1 MLVESKQPLRLL
13 EIYMPTNLMVGQV
26 LVRLIYSG
34 VCASQLHEI
43 DARKGVDI
51 YLPHLL
57 GHEAVGE
64 VIECG
69 PGVRTKFPGDLVIAH
84 WRKGE
89 GIDAGPS
96 VLNSSMGSINTG
108 SVTTFAEYSLIS
120 ENRLTVLPKG
130 ISFEN
135 APLLGCSL
143 TTGFGAVVKEANVRP
158 GESAVVIGFGGVGI
172 AILKALKLVSAYP
185 IVVVDILEA
194 KLTLANKLGADFV
207 VNSLTNVDS
216 IIDKLF
222 EIIPGG
228 ADVVFEV
235 TGNQK
240 EIENAYS
247 ISNNSGRT
255 ILVGVPDPNKP
266 ANFPTLPLHLG
277 KKMIGSHGG
286 SIEPSLDIPRI
297 AKIVS
302 ANKISLE
309 DFPKTFFGL
318 GEINE
323 ALDLLRAGT
332 PGRVLIK
339 M

>member
-1 MLVESKQPLRLL
+1 MESNAPLGVFD
-13 EIYMPTNLMVGQV
+13 IDFPTKLMAGQV

-43 DARKGVDI
+43 DARKGVDL

-69 PGVRTKFPGDLVIAH
+69 PGVRTKSPGDVVIAH

-89 GIDAGPS
+89 GIEAGPS
-96 VLNSSMGSINTG
+96 VLNSSIGPINAG
-108 SVTTFAEYSLIS
+108 PVTTFAEYSLIS

-130 ISFEN
+130 ISLEN

-143 TTGFGAVVKEANVRP
+143 TTGYGAVVKEANVRP

-172 AILKALKLVSAYP
+172 AILKALKLVSAFP
-185 IVVVDILEA
+185 IVVVDIVEE
-194 KLTLANKLGADFV
+194 KLTLASKLGADFV
-207 VNSLTNVDS
+207 IHSTKNMDCISDE
-216 IIDKLF
+216 LF
-222 EIIPGG
+222 QILPGG

-240 EIENAYS
+240 EIENAYT

-255 ILVGVPDPNKP
+255 ILVGVPDANKP
-266 ANFPTLPLHLG
+266 ANLSTLPLHLG
-277 KKMIGSHGG
+277 KKLIGSHGG
-286 SIEPSLDIPRI
+286 SIEPSIDIPRI
-297 AKIVS
+297 AKMVN
-302 ANKISLE
+302 ANRISLE
-309 DFPKTFFGL
+309 DFPKTFFDL
-318 GEINE
+318 DQINK
-323 ALDLLRAGT
+323 ALDLLRAGS